1 MRYNEKTQDIME
13 HESRSVSNKM
23 NNYRPLMG
31 HQKTGVELDV
41 REFVYVQLT
50 PGKSELAEIAS
61 IRASEKK
68 ITIVGTVDKKSKQ
81 SFFLGF
87 PMWESIDDADEFD
100 ACIITSL
107 EDPFEIYTETTNNYQ
122 SEKILVPSILGIKK
136 S

>member
-1 MRYNEKTQDIME
+1 ME
-13 HESRSVSNKM
+13 FS
-23 NNYRPLMG
+23 
-31 HQKTGVELDV
+31 
-41 REFVYVQLT
+41 
-50 PGKSELAEIAS
+50 IAS

-68 ITIVGTVDKKSKQ
+68 IIIVGTVDKKSKQ
-81 SFFLGF
+81 SVFLGF

>member
-1 MRYNEKTQDIME
+1 M
-13 HESRSVSNKM
+13 
-23 NNYRPLMG
+23 
-31 HQKTGVELDV
+31 
-41 REFVYVQLT
+41 FV
-50 PGKSELAEIAS
+50 
-61 IRASEKK
+61 
-68 ITIVGTVDKKSKQ
+68 
-81 SFFLGF
+81 GF